1 MPKAGN
7 SVYRKSLFRRNPY
20 PNLLERA
27 PLPDLVALHENG
39 TLFSNP
45 RVMTERAKEE
55 EVARMANS
63 TLRSKVDVTEP
74 HPHPRASVIESQAG
88 EDKDKLPNS
97 QSGHSCYPHPPED
110 EHRTYS
116 PTPSSPHPNIQH
128 NHSPSASPN
137 LSTQTKSM
145 SHHSLR
151 QRSRGL
157 PDLRVITSPTR
168 LAQLKNR
175 NMSNIFRKLP
185 LLESKQREQTQEP
198 RFQNTIFEF
207 QTQGNNYRNQGMEYH
222 SHNNRNH
229 HDPNPNP
236 PRKQRKIRLRT
247 GVPPH
252 PRTRFSLGSKSP
264 DPSQYITNPNS
275 IPIPKRR
282 TISPR
287 PISPSTLSPT
297 LPQLLPR
304 PFSNPSHPCN
314 TYPPSYLCGP
324 RRAIRNIF
332 LYRPASNFL
341 KIFRRET
348 KKGRRIVRRER
359 SRISN
364 SSRCRWNR
372 WKMRYGLRGTG
383 GGKRGLLCAV
393 CEGGVLRIERERGG
407 V

>member
-55 EVARMANS
+55 EVVRISNPIP
-63 TLRSKVDVTEP
+63 RSKANVTEP
-74 HPHPRASVIESQAG
+74 HPHPRASVIESQAE

-97 QSGHSCYPHPPED
+97 QSGHSCYPHLPED

-151 QRSRGL
+151 QQSRGL
-157 PDLRVITSPTR
+157 PDLHVITSPTH

-185 LLESKQREQTQEP
+185 PLESKQREQTQEP

-229 HDPNPNP
+229 PNLNP
-236 PRKQRKIRLRT
+236 PRKQRKIRLRI

-252 PRTRFSLGSKSP
+252 PRTRFSLGSKSS

-275 IPIPKRR
+275 TPIPNRR

-287 PISPSTLSPT
+287 PVSPSTLSPS

-304 PFSNPSHPCN
+304 PLSNPLTSMQYVSAILSLRASTRNLQYFPL
-314 TYPPSYLCGP
+314 PPGIQLLEDFPQGNEKGKKGSTTREEQDIEFLALQMEQVED
-324 RRAIRNIF
+324 AIR
-332 LYRPASNFL
+332 LEGAPAEA
-341 KIFRRET
+341 RE
-348 KKGRRIVRRER
+348 V
-359 SRISN
+359 
-364 SSRCRWNR
+364 
-372 WKMRYGLRGTG
+372 YYAQFARG
-383 GGKRGLLCAV
+383 
-393 CEGGVLRIERERGG
+393 EF
-407 V
+407 

>member
-55 EVARMANS
+55 EVVRISNPI
-63 TLRSKVDVTEP
+63 LRSKANVTEP

-229 HDPNPNP
+229 PNLNP
-236 PRKQRKIRLRT
+236 PRKQRKIRLRI

-252 PRTRFSLGSKSP
+252 PRTRFSLGSKSS

-275 IPIPKRR
+275 TPIPNRR

-287 PISPSTLSPT
+287 PVSPSTLSPS

-304 PFSNPSHPCN
+304 PLSNPLTSMQYVSAILSLRASTRNLQYFPL
-314 TYPPSYLCGP
+314 PPGIQLLEDFPQGNEKGKKDSTTREEQDIEFLALQMEQVED
-324 RRAIRNIF
+324 AIR
-332 LYRPASNFL
+332 LEGAPAEA
-341 KIFRRET
+341 RE
-348 KKGRRIVRRER
+348 V
-359 SRISN
+359 
-364 SSRCRWNR
+364 
-372 WKMRYGLRGTG
+372 YYAQFARG
-383 GGKRGLLCAV
+383 
-393 CEGGVLRIERERGG
+393 EF
-407 V
+407 

>member
-55 EVARMANS
+55 EVVRISNPIP
-63 TLRSKVDVTEP
+63 RSKANVAEP
-74 HPHPRASVIESQAG
+74 HPHPRASVIESQAE

-97 QSGHSCYPHPPED
+97 QSGHSCYPHLPED

-157 PDLRVITSPTR
+157 PDLRVITSPTH
-168 LAQLKNR
+168 LTQLKNR

-185 LLESKQREQTQEP
+185 PLESKQREQTQEP

-207 QTQGNNYRNQGMEYH
+207 QTQGNNYRNQEMEYH

-236 PRKQRKIRLRT
+236 PRKQRKIHLRT

-287 PISPSTLSPT
+287 PISPSTLSPS

-304 PFSNPSHPCN
+304 PLSNPLTSMQYVSAILSLRASTRNPQ
-314 TYPPSYLCGP
+314 YFPLPPSIQLLEDFPQGNEKGKKGSTT
-324 RRAIRNIF
+324 REEQDIEFLALQMEQVEDAIR
-332 LYRPASNFL
+332 LEGAPAEA
-341 KIFRRET
+341 RE
-348 KKGRRIVRRER
+348 V
-359 SRISN
+359 
-364 SSRCRWNR
+364 
-372 WKMRYGLRGTG
+372 YYAQFARG
-383 GGKRGLLCAV
+383 
-393 CEGGVLRIERERGG
+393 EF
-407 V
+407 

>member
-1 MPKAGN
+1 
-7 SVYRKSLFRRNPY
+7 
-20 PNLLERA
+20 
-27 PLPDLVALHENG
+27 
-39 TLFSNP
+39 
-45 RVMTERAKEE
+45 
-55 EVARMANS
+55 
-63 TLRSKVDVTEP
+63 
-74 HPHPRASVIESQAG
+74 
-88 EDKDKLPNS
+88 
-97 QSGHSCYPHPPED
+97 
-110 EHRTYS
+110 
-116 PTPSSPHPNIQH
+116 
-128 NHSPSASPN
+128 
-137 LSTQTKSM
+137 M

-236 PRKQRKIRLRT
+236 PRKQRKIRLRI

-252 PRTRFSLGSKSP
+252 PRTRFSLGSKSS

-275 IPIPKRR
+275 TPIPNRR

-287 PISPSTLSPT
+287 PVSPSTLSPS

-304 PFSNPSHPCN
+304 PLSNPLTSMQYVSAILSLRASTRNPQ
-314 TYPPSYLCGP
+314 YFPLPPGIQLLEDFPQGNEKGKKDSTTREEQDIEFLALQMEQVED
-324 RRAIRNIF
+324 AIR
-332 LYRPASNFL
+332 LEGAPAEA
-341 KIFRRET
+341 RE
-348 KKGRRIVRRER
+348 V
-359 SRISN
+359 
-364 SSRCRWNR
+364 
-372 WKMRYGLRGTG
+372 YYAQFARG
-383 GGKRGLLCAV
+383 
-393 CEGGVLRIERERGG
+393 EF
-407 V
+407 

>member
-55 EVARMANS
+55 EVVRISNPIP
-63 TLRSKVDVTEP
+63 RSKANVTEP
-74 HPHPRASVIESQAG
+74 HPHPRASVIESQAE

-97 QSGHSCYPHPPED
+97 QSGHSCYPHLPED

-116 PTPSSPHPNIQH
+116 PTSSSPHPNIQH

-157 PDLRVITSPTR
+157 PDLRVITSPTH

-185 LLESKQREQTQEP
+185 PLESKQREQTQEP

-287 PISPSTLSPT
+287 PISPSTLSPS

-304 PFSNPSHPCN
+304 PLSNPLTSMQYVSAILSLRASTRNPQ
-314 TYPPSYLCGP
+314 YFPLPPGIQLLEDFPQGNEKGKKDSTTREEQDIEFLALQMEQVED
-324 RRAIRNIF
+324 AIR
-332 LYRPASNFL
+332 LEGAPAEA
-341 KIFRRET
+341 RE
-348 KKGRRIVRRER
+348 V
-359 SRISN
+359 
-364 SSRCRWNR
+364 
-372 WKMRYGLRGTG
+372 YYAQFARG
-383 GGKRGLLCAV
+383 
-393 CEGGVLRIERERGG
+393 EF
-407 V
+407 

>member
-63 TLRSKVDVTEP
+63 TPRSKVNVTEP
-74 HPHPRASVIESQAG
+74 HPHPRASVIESQAE

-97 QSGHSCYPHPPED
+97 QSGHCCYPHLPED

-252 PRTRFSLGSKSP
+252 PRTRFSLGSKSS

-275 IPIPKRR
+275 TPIPNRR

-287 PISPSTLSPT
+287 PVSPSTLSPS

-304 PFSNPSHPCN
+304 PLSNPLTSMQYVSAILSLRASTRNLQYFPL
-314 TYPPSYLCGP
+314 PPGIQLLEDFPQGNEKGKKGSTTREEQDIEFLALQMEQVED
-324 RRAIRNIF
+324 AIR
-332 LYRPASNFL
+332 LEGAPAEA
-341 KIFRRET
+341 RE
-348 KKGRRIVRRER
+348 V
-359 SRISN
+359 
-364 SSRCRWNR
+364 
-372 WKMRYGLRGTG
+372 YYAQFARG
-383 GGKRGLLCAV
+383 
-393 CEGGVLRIERERGG
+393 EF
-407 V
+407 

>member
-63 TLRSKVDVTEP
+63 TPRSKVNVTEP
-74 HPHPRASVIESQAG
+74 HPHPRASVIESQAE

-97 QSGHSCYPHPPED
+97 QSGHCCYPHLPED

-185 LLESKQREQTQEP
+185 PLESKQREQTQEP

-236 PRKQRKIRLRT
+236 PRKQRKIRLRI

-252 PRTRFSLGSKSP
+252 PRTRFSLGSKSS

-275 IPIPKRR
+275 TPIPNRR

-287 PISPSTLSPT
+287 PVSPSTLSPS

-304 PFSNPSHPCN
+304 PLSNPLTSMQYVSAILSLRASTRNLQYFPL
-314 TYPPSYLCGP
+314 PPGIQLLEDFPQGNEKGKKDSTTREEQDIEFLALQMEQVED
-324 RRAIRNIF
+324 AIR
-332 LYRPASNFL
+332 LEGAPAEA
-341 KIFRRET
+341 RE
-348 KKGRRIVRRER
+348 V
-359 SRISN
+359 
-364 SSRCRWNR
+364 
-372 WKMRYGLRGTG
+372 YYAQFARG
-383 GGKRGLLCAV
+383 
-393 CEGGVLRIERERGG
+393 EF
-407 V
+407 